1 MDTEHKKVCWNRICF
16 LLVLL
21 FVICLTAGAFLYS
34 YYHNTLLNEPCI
46 VNGVLDLTDWEP
58 DRNHVIHLDGQW
70 EFYWNRWIVS
80 DGPGN
85 AASDGLVHVPD
96 RWTRYKLDGSA
107 LPKSGIASYRI
118 HVKNSP
124 DTLNCVSYVPNF
136 QSGYRIYFNDSL
148 VTSRGVQ
155 QEGNIRRDIG
165 PGTAAWTYVTV
176 YSCSNMPKSPDF
188 DLTVEV
194 TGENL
199 EGLTLTPVL
208 AENNQEYL
216 SSNFRYMLASA
227 YFGVMLTSVVILAFI
242 LYGSFRGLQALLL
255 FVFNLM
261 MFARV
266 LIKDEFFGL
275 LQIFLPFR
283 NYFVF
288 SNILKVLTLLLPFIF
303 FFYVTGI
310 MELKIRKNRVKM
322 FVVYEMVILVCISV
336 CMKMGL
342 SKEEFYFSLVSLLPF
357 VPMLVFLYR
366 KMMDGVEGVLSVSL
380 CLMFLIG
387 SLSTGSLY
395 RSGLVVL
402 NLSMIPPSFFLA
414 FIVTQDY
421 IFIHR
426 IMDRHKAVLEAAN
439 LRLQLEESQTALML
453 SQIKPHFLYNALVAI
468 QVLCTR
474 DPQGARDAILNFS
487 QYLRANMSSVSS
499 SVPIPFEQ
507 ELNHIKN
514 YTAIEKLRFQHRL
527 AMHYDIRATD
537 FSVPPLTIEPLVE
550 NAIKHGAT
558 KNIEGGNVWLS
569 SWETED
575 AYVVRVTDDGPG
587 FDLSILESRELASH
601 GLRNITFRLKQIA
614 GARVSF
620 ESQPD
625 QKTEVTVSIPKMN
638 TGGEKTY
645 ESDNCR

>member
-1 MDTEHKKVCWNRICF
+1 MTKGHGNFRWDRTCF

-21 FVICLTAGAFLYS
+21 FVICFTAGAFLYS
-34 YYHNTLLNEPCI
+34 YYHNGLLKEPCI
-46 VNGVLDLTDWEP
+46 ENGVLDLSGWNPE
-58 DRNHVIHLDGQW
+58 RNHVVHLDGEW

-80 DGPGN
+80 DGTGN
-85 AASDGLVHVPD
+85 MANDGMVSVPD
-96 RWTRYKLDGSA
+96 RWTQYEIGGNT

-118 HVKNSP
+118 HVKNCP
-124 DTLNCVSYVPNF
+124 DTLDCVSYVPNF

-148 VTSRGVQ
+148 VTSRGV
-155 QEGNIRRDIG
+155 EGGDNERRDIG

-176 YSCSNMPKSPDF
+176 YSCPNLPETPDF

-199 EGLTLTPVL
+199 EGLVLTPIL
-208 AENNQEYL
+208 AENSHEYF
-216 SSNFRYMLASA
+216 SATFRYMLASA
-227 YFGVMLTSVVILAFI
+227 YFGVMLISLIILAFI
-242 LYGSFRGLQALLL
+242 LHGSLGGVQALLL

-261 MFARV
+261 MFVRV

-283 NYFVF
+283 NYYVF

-310 MELKIRKNRVKM
+310 MELKIKNRRVKE
-322 FVVYEMVILVCISV
+322 FLIFETVILVCISM

-342 SKEEFYFSLVSLLPF
+342 GKEEFLFSLVSLLPF

-366 KMMDGVEGVLSVSL
+366 KMMEGVEGVLSVSL

-439 LRLQLEESQTALML
+439 LRLQLEESQTSLML
-453 SQIKPHFLYNALVAI
+453 SQIRPHFLYNALVAI

-474 DPQGARDAILNFS
+474 DPQGARDALLNFS

-514 YTAIEKLRFQHRL
+514 YTAIEKLRFQNRL
-527 AMHYDIRATD
+527 TMHYDIRSTD
-537 FSVPPLTIEPLVE
+537 FTVPPLTIEPLVE

-569 SWETED
+569 SRETED
-575 AYVVRVTDDGPG
+575 AYVVRVADDGPG
-587 FDLSILESRELASH
+587 FDVSILEKEELASH
-601 GLRNITFRLKQIA
+601 GLRNITFRLKQIP
-614 GARVSF
+614 GAQVSF
-620 ESQPD
+620 ESHLD
-625 QKTEVTVSIPKMN
+625 KKTEVTVTIPKTN
-638 TGGEKTY
+638 VGGGMAY
-645 ESDNCR
+645 ESNNRR

>member
-1 MDTEHKKVCWNRICF
+1 MKKEHREFRWDRACF

-21 FVICLTAGAFLYS
+21 FVVCFTAGVFLYS
-34 YYHNTLLNEPCI
+34 HYHDSLLKEPCI
-46 VNGVLDLTDWEP
+46 ENGVLDLSGWNP
-58 DRNHVIHLDGQW
+58 DRNHVVHLDGEW

-80 DGPGN
+80 GGAGDV
-85 AASDGLVHVPD
+85 SCDGLVRVPD
-96 RWTRYKLDGSA
+96 RWTRYEIDGNT

-118 HVKNSP
+118 HVKNCP
-124 DTLNCVSYVPNF
+124 ETLNCVSYVPNF

-148 VTSRGVQ
+148 ATSRGVDR
-155 QEGNIRRDIG
+155 EDNVRRDIG

-176 YSCSNMPKSPDF
+176 YSCSSLPTAPDF
-188 DLTVEV
+188 DLTIEV

-199 EGLTLTPVL
+199 EGLVLTPVL
-208 AENNQEYL
+208 AENSREYL

-227 YFGVMLTSVVILAFI
+227 YFGVMLISLIILAFI
-242 LYGSFRGLQALLL
+242 LHGSFGGVQALLL

-283 NYFVF
+283 NYYVF

-310 MELKIRKNRVKM
+310 MELKIRRDRVKK

-342 SKEEFYFSLVSLLPF
+342 TREEFFFSLASLLPF
-357 VPMLVFLYR
+357 VPMLAFLYR
-366 KMMDGVEGVLSVSL
+366 KMVEGVDGVLPVSF

-426 IMDRHKAVLEAAN
+426 IMDRHKAVLDAAN
-439 LRLQLEESQTALML
+439 LRLQLEESQTSLML

-514 YTAIEKLRFQHRL
+514 YTAIEKLRFQNRL
-527 AMHYDIRATD
+527 TMHYDIRATD
-537 FSVPPLTIEPLVE
+537 FYVPPLTIEPLVE

-569 SWETED
+569 SWETDD

-587 FDLSILESRELASH
+587 FDVSILETEELASH
-601 GLRNITFRLKQIA
+601 GLRNITFRLKQIP
-614 GARVSF
+614 GARVVF
-620 ESQPD
+620 ESRMD
-625 QKTEVTVSIPKMN
+625 CKTEVTVTIPKTN
-638 TGGEKTY
+638 DGGEKAY
-645 ESDNCR
+645 ESDNRR